1 MKDVIIIGAG
11 VCGCAIADAL
21 GEYGC
26 NVTVVERASDVA

>member
-21 GEYGC
+21 GEYDCDIEIG
-26 NVTVVERASDVA
+26 RAHV